1 MRTVPDNDLDT
12 DPAEDVAQN
21 PQSQDGETLLS
32 NSLLKSFSCRP
43 SDISHI
49 IQELADLDSQ
59 AGAMIE
65 SGVCPLAKHMP
76 LTEALQQ
83 GLIPESTSIQKKYTE
98 SDRMFLE
105 LATRLNWTQAESR
118 EVLQI
123 LRDPQFRREH
133 LSADVLRQ
141 VRILVQLCPP

>member
-1 MRTVPDNDLDT
+1 MTLTLILQRILQRNT
-12 DPAEDVAQN
+12 
-21 PQSQDGETLLS
+21 QSQDGETLLS

-49 IQELADLDSQ
+49 RQDLADLDSQ

-65 SGVCPLAKHMP
+65 SGLCPLAKYMP

-98 SDRMFLE
+98 SDKMFLE

-118 EVLQI
+118 QVLQM
-123 LRDPQFRREH
+123 LKDPQCRRER

-141 VRILVQLCPP
+141 ERILVHLCPP